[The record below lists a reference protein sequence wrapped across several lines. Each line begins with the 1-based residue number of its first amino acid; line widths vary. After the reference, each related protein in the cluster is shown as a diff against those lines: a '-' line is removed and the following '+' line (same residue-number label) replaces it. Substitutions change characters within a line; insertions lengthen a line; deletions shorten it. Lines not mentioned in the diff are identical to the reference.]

1 MPTGDTVPTGD
12 AVLAAT
18 RMAARLTVPFERG
31 ADTLRLRTSFAGT
44 EGTVDGYDFAEHF
57 ARFGRVPEP
66 RYVLGVARDI
76 DDATT
81 VTVTFADHG
90 TTSDVTVALAAGTS
104 AGTSFLIPLPVSA
117 TGRLTTVKMVP
128 APRDNRPD
136 LSLTVTALLGTIAK
150 LLWVLGAERDQLRRH
165 AGRTAAQRHL
175 RDAVGLS
182 LDLIGFDLGVPRF
195 PPLPYGF
202 DPDTVALYHLDE
214 EPGTKAIADST
225 AGFPG
230 RAGNPGAV
238 TGAVELGAAG
248 RYGKAFGFRAA
259 GGAVDVAAGTA
270 FDIAA
275 AAGATVECFVRPDPG
290 ADGPVLS
297 RHPLPGGAGAGWV
310 LAVGEFGRGLA
321 GSVRLTFTD
330 GTRTV
335 DVFADRALPVDAFTH
350 VAGVLDRAAGT
361 VTLFFDGVPVAG
373 KTFATLGAIVTTA
386 ALRIGAAAGGFRGV
400 VDEVR
405 VSSVARKGFAPALGE
420 DDEHYRRRLR
430 PFRRWSLPTPSN
442 LQSILNEVVG
452 PVDGREDPLIV
463 DDVNAQLVRGARLV
477 HVRPVTLRPGESID
491 SAGRRRVEEAAA
503 VGTAAQEEA
512 FDPDFLLRYDRA
524 NVDFGRAPDRP
535 PQPGERAADAHL
547 VQLGVADRLDRL
559 VTLVGA
565 SGRLLV
571 GAAFDPRAGDLRATG
586 RAVLLG
592 HSTVEPGRLAALAH
606 RAGFD
611 FVRFRSGAGDAQV
624 YAAAAPGDYFGIVP
638 APAST
643 GPTAL
648 DAGAT
653 VALSLTPAPP
663 PDALV
668 RWFLVPGG
676 AGRGTIIP
684 DTGPSTAQLTA
695 KLTATAAGQL
705 VVKADVIRGRRT
717 VSATRP
723 LRAGLADLADGAT
736 VSGDGT
742 PGTPPSVVDVPGA
755 FFHPAFL
762 ARHADARVDY
772 GTVADN
778 HLMQPAVAELLDALL
793 TELGRRKVAD
803 GLVVTAAFNAQGDS
817 SAKEGRRLALRH
829 KTLTPGALAGAAFA
843 AGFAHLQR
851 LGADLVLRQPPGQL
865 VAVRGP
871 AGTEQR
877 GVIELD
883 EGATADFTVT
893 PAPGVLTAAGLP
905 GPLPGLDPRLGWSS
919 GTFDQAHVTL
929 GSNTQPT
936 TRVTAGSAGAA
947 WVQASYQIGTSP
959 TPYTFQVRLR
969 PPLDTPATVLTRDQ
983 HDLIMNVLNVLHPVG
998 VEVSTNAI
1006 REHVV
1011 ELKGGLLPVNPD
1023 YTYPKFRV
1031 RGVLPRQVRRPAR
1044 G

>member
-1 MPTGDTVPTGD
+1 MSTLLTGD

-18 RMAARLTVPFERG
+18 RMAGRLTVPFERG
-31 ADTLRLRTSFAGT
+31 ADSLRLRMSFVGAN
-44 EGTVDGYDFAEHF
+44 GTVDGYDFAEHF
-57 ARFGRVPEP
+57 ARFGRFPEP
-66 RYVLGVARDI
+66 RYVLGIARDA
-76 DDATT
+76 DDGAT
-81 VTVTFADHG
+81 VTVTFADQG
-90 TTSDVTVALAAGTS
+90 TTNTVTVLVPVGTV
-104 AGTSFLIPLPVSA
+104 AGTSFPVALPVSA
-117 TGRLTTVKMVP
+117 TGRITTVKMVP
-128 APRDNRPD
+128 APKDNRPD
-136 LSLTVTALLGTIAK
+136 LSLTLTALLGNIAK

-175 RDAVGLS
+175 RDAEGLS

-214 EPGTKAIADST
+214 EPGTPVVADST
-225 AGFPG
+225 TGFPG

-238 TGAVELGAAG
+238 AGVVELGAAG

-310 LAVGEFGRGLA
+310 LAIGEFGRGLA

-335 DVFADRALPVDAFTH
+335 EVFADQALPVDAFTH
-350 VAGVLDRAAGT
+350 VAGVLDRAAGE
-361 VTLFFDGVPVAG
+361 VTLFLDGVPVAA
-373 KTFATLGAIVTTA
+373 KPVATLGAIVNTA

-405 VSSVARKGFAPALGE
+405 ISSVARKGFAPALGE

-452 PVDGREDPLIV
+452 PVNGQPDPLIV
-463 DDVNAQLVRGARLV
+463 DDVNAQLVRGTRLV
-477 HVRPVTLRPGESID
+477 HIRPVTLLPGESID
-491 SAGRRRVEEAAA
+491 SAGRRRADEAAA

-524 NVDFGRAPDRP
+524 NVDFGRAPTRP

-565 SGRLLV
+565 EPGRLLV
-571 GAAFDPRAGDLRATG
+571 GAAFDPRASDLRATG

-592 HSTVEPGRLAALAH
+592 HSTIEPGRLAALAH

-624 YAAAAPGDYFGIVP
+624 YAAAAPGDYFGIVLT
-638 APAST
+638 PAST

-648 DAGAT
+648 DIGTT
-653 VALSLTPAPP
+653 VALSVTPAPP

-695 KLTATAAGQL
+695 KLTATAAGRL

-723 LRAGLADLADGAT
+723 LRAGITDLADGT
-736 VSGDGT
+736 TISGDGT
-742 PGTPPSVVDVPGA
+742 RGTPPSIVDVPGV

-762 ARHADARVDY
+762 AKHADARVDY

-778 HLMQPAVAELLDALL
+778 HLMQPAMAELLDALL
-793 TELGRRKVAD
+793 AELGRRKVAD
-803 GLVVTAAFNAQGDS
+803 GLVVAAAFNAQGDL

-843 AGFAHLQR
+843 VGFAHLQH
-851 LGADLVLRQPPGQL
+851 LGADIVLRQPPGQL

-877 GVIELD
+877 GVIELT
-883 EGATADFTVT
+883 EGSTVDFTVT
-893 PAPGVLTAAGLP
+893 PVPSALTAAGLP

-919 GTFDQAHVTL
+919 GTFDQSGVTL
-929 GSNTQPT
+929 GSNTQPAA
-936 TRVTAGSAGAA
+936 RVTADSAGAA
-947 WVQASYQIGTSP
+947 WVQVSYQIGTSP

-969 PPLDTPATVLTRDQ
+969 PPLDSPATVLTKDQ

-998 VEVSTNAI
+998 IEVGTSAI

-1011 ELKGGLLPVNPD
+1011 ELKGDLLQVNPD

-1031 RGVLPRQVRRPAR
+1031 RGALPRQVRRPA
-1044 G
+1044 GG